1 MTPHDLETESYVFWR
16 SHGCDHLHASA
27 WCGNEAGETSF
38 RTDRP
43 VGDRDTGGAYGPA
56 QHHKYR
62 IDIIK
67 AKTGIDIRT
76 APHIDQLR
84 GILWEVTSS
93 KEYGHVY
100 GDFLRADTME
110 EAITVLV
117 RDFEKVGKYRIEISA
132 DGQPSAT
139 TTWRSS
145 SYGHSPQSTSSCLS
159 LRSRRMCR
167 IGHLYWSGG

>member
-16 SHGCDHLHASA
+16 AHGCDHLHASA

-43 VGDRDTGGAYGPA
+43 VGDQYTGGGWGPA
-56 QHHKYR
+56 QHHNAR
-62 IDIIK
+62 INIIK
-67 AKTGIDIRT
+67 SATGIDIKT

-93 KEYGHVY
+93 KEYGHVF
-100 GDFLRADTME
+100 GDFLKTNTME

-117 RDFEKVGKYRIEISA
+117 NEFERSALRERDIRRRTALGIHYLEEFKTWH
-132 DGQPSAT
+132 QPSRHFFLA
-139 TTWRSS
+139 RSS
-145 SYGHSPQSTSSCLS
+145 V
-159 LRSRRMCR
+159 
-167 IGHLYWSGG
+167 